1 MKQIYIYWNLNIRT
15 KPFEIRTLSISGP
28 YFLRSLCWISKLQLM
43 LNSMQF
49 NGIND
54 STFSDA
60 NSIWHIFRPIYWYL
74 KLFGHW
80 LSEYQ
85 VYHSCWYLSIVV
97 LFCYILNKSKQK
109 TKKTK
114 YRIGIYC
121 SCFFHFI
128 SIYLAKHSAVFR
140 VRCRS
145 VGMQHLHVSFFI
157 LSNLWPGT
165 VCKGHSSSILKLL
178 CLRNYVDFL
187 AVL

>member
-1 MKQIYIYWNLNIRT
+1 MKQIYIYIYWNLNIRT

-97 LFCYILNKSKQK
+97 FFCYILNKSKQK
-109 TKKTK
+109 TKKQNTELEFTVRVFSF
-114 YRIGIYC
+114 YLDLFSQALSRFPC
-121 SCFFHFI
+121 SVSFSWHAVFACFFFYFI
-128 SIYLAKHSAVFR
+128 K
-140 VRCRS
+140 S
-145 VGMQHLHVSFFI
+145 V
-157 LSNLWPGT
+157 T
-165 VCKGHSSSILKLL
+165 
-178 CLRNYVDFL
+178 RNRL
-187 AVL
+187 